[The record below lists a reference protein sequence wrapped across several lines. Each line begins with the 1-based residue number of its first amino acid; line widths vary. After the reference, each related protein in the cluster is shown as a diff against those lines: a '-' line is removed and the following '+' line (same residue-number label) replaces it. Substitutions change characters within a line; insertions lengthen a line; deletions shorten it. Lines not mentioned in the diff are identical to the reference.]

1 VALLFKN
8 NKHIYM
14 ACLIND
20 ALALDCMDSLGG
32 VKVAYILAGDITETT
47 ENVGGE
53 ITDITGTGNFYEFQ
67 LAKDTAFYNETITP
81 SNANGSLFYQGEL
94 TIVLQKMDAVKRNQI
109 LLLAQNRD
117 LRIAFVDNNDVTYI
131 AGLSRGMVMSSGT
144 AATGTAVGDLNG
156 YTLIFQSQEPKS
168 AGILADPLADVL
180 TGITIVN
187 A

>member
-1 VALLFKN
+1 
-8 NKHIYM
+8 M
-14 ACLIND
+14 ACLINS

-32 VKVAYILAGDITETT
+32 VKVAYILAGEIASTT
-47 ENVGGE
+47 ENEGGE
-53 ITDITGTGNFYEFQ
+53 IDGVTGNGSFYEFQ

-81 SNANGSLFYQGEL
+81 SNTNGSLFYQGEL
-94 TIVLQKMDAVKRNQI
+94 TIVLQKMDAAKRNQI

-117 LRIAFVDNNDVTYI
+117 LRIAFVDNNNVTYI

-156 YTLIFQSQEPKS
+156 YTLVFQSQEPQS
-168 AGILADPLADVL
+168 AAIVEGTLADVV